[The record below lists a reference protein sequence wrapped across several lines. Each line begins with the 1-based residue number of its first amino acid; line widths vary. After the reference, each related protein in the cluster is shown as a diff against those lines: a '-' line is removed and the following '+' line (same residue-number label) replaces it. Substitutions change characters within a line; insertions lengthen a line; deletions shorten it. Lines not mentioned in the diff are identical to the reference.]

1 MSMFSSSYDGMS
13 PVQFFKWQPLKEHH
27 TWDFEWISLVTM
39 NFFPSSWQH
48 KKKKHSNSYVY
59 STQSSASQSICE
71 QVTVNLIRKR
81 QPKSFNH
88 SLFSVHCF
96 HLLSLKA
103 VGSCFRSKKQSRE
116 NAIWR
121 SWVRTKT
128 KVNAS
133 WFFSP
138 SYRHRK
144 SLNYQILTL
153 IFCKDIVKLIWY
165 DKKWPLCLILTPFW
179 TKQTIVC
186 IMLLCKYF

>member
-48 KKKKHSNSYVY
+48 QKK
-59 STQSSASQSICE
+59 STWILMFTQLN
-71 QVTVNLIRKR
+71 QVLHNRFVNKWRSTWSEKDNRNLLIILC
-81 QPKSFNH
+81 
-88 SLFSVHCF
+88 SLILSVHCF
-96 HLLSLKA
+96 HLLWLKA
-103 VGSCFRSKKQSRE
+103 PGSCFRSKKQRRE

-165 DKKWPLCLILTPFW
+165 DNMI
-179 TKQTIVC
+179 
-186 IMLLCKYF
+186 